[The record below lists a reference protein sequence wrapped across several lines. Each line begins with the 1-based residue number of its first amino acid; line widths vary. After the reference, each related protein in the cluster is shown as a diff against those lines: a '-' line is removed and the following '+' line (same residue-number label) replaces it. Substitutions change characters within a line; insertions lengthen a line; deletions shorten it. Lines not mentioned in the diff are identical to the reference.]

1 MIPIN
6 ISCSSDCCSTDNK
19 EGICPVVLHT
29 GHSVKE
35 ITVKQF
41 PKKLLENYSDFY
53 FCENKNCD
61 VIYFK
66 NNGFI
71 LKKNDVNVLVGIKE
85 GKGLLC
91 YCFNKTVEEVKENK
105 EKVIEEIKKNIK
117 ELGCECE
124 IKNPSGRC
132 CLTDIKSFH

>member
-6 ISCSSDCCSTDNK
+6 VSCSSDCCSTDIK
-19 EGICPVVLHT
+19 EGICPVCKT
-29 GHSVKE
+29 KGHSVKGV
-35 ITVKQF
+35 TVKRF
-41 PKKLLENYSDFY
+41 SKKTLNDYTGFY
-53 FCENKNCD
+53 FCENGNCD

-66 NNGFI
+66 INVFT
-71 LKKNDVNVLVGIKE
+71 LKKKDINTLVGLKE

-105 EKVIEEIKKNIK
+105 EKVIEEIKKKIK
-117 ELGCECE
+117 ELGCACE